1 MTQDALIEGAL
12 EQILSVWQVDAKDL
26 RGRGPKGFDWL
37 PGSHLVSVRAVPFD
51 LKDPS
56 YLNRPG
62 FTGEFLVQ

>member
-56 YLNRPG
+56 YLMQRVVRS
-62 FTGEFLVQ
+62 F